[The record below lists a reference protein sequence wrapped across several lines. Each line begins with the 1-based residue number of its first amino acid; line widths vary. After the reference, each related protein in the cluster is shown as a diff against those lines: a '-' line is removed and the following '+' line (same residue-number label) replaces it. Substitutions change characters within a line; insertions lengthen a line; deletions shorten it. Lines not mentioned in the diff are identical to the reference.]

1 MSRAR
6 LPRLPSA
13 TGGPAPLPPTT
24 GFVAYGVKDPVKD
37 PPARRRGWFTR
48 HFGELEE
55 QFGPFA
61 TALVRRDALS
71 LCTQFVEWQSSV
83 YDLEAARRQR
93 EDGRGRR
100 ASASVIGRLQ
110 KRSGLLWGD
119 YTAARVRFEEMVKG
133 AGRPRTLAAIVAEAH
148 RGTPR

>member
-1 MSRAR
+1 VSRAR
-6 LPRLPSA
+6 PPRSPSSQGA
-13 TGGPAPLPPTT
+13 PAPLPPTT
-24 GFVAYGVKDPVKD
+24 GFVAYGVRSTIKD

-61 TALVRRDALS
+61 TALARRDALS
-71 LCTQFVEWQSSV
+71 LCTQFVEWQSAV

-93 EDGRGRR
+93 EDGKGRR
-100 ASASVIGRLQ
+100 ASASAISRLQ

-119 YTAARVRFEEMVKG
+119 YTAARGRFEELVKG

-148 RGTPR
+148 RATPR